1 MPRLRIHDHARA
13 PHHCPR
19 KQVRGNS
26 LTNKY
31 ARTAARW
38 VGCTTLATA
47 LTTALVVTGTTAA
60 HADYYDGGMP
70 GRSFNVKPVGI
81 NDTWVG
87 FLDTG
92 RSNWNNAG
100 AGANIGRSSSAK
112 AEFTAG
118 RYSQSWY
125 GLYDP
130 SGFRPINR
138 VFKIKVNARTLDR
151 DSGSRMTEWCRSTAT
166 HELGHALS
174 LDDNP
179 NTGRVSLMKHNR
191 NRTTVQ
197 KPQPYDVSEVKRI
210 YS

>member
-1 MPRLRIHDHARA
+1 MT
-13 PHHCPR
+13 
-19 KQVRGNS
+19 V
-26 LTNKY
+26 TY
-31 ARTAARW
+31 ARRAVRLVA
-38 VGCTTLATA
+38 CTSLATA
-47 LTTALVVTGTTAA
+47 LTVAGTAVA

-70 GRSFNVKPVGI
+70 GRSFNVKAVGI
-81 NDTWVG
+81 NNTWVA

-92 RSNWNNAG
+92 RGNWNNAN
-100 AGANIGRSSSAK
+100 AGVSIGRKSNAK

-130 SGFRPINR
+130 SGFRNVNR
-138 VFKIKVNARTLDR
+138 VFKIKVNARTIQR
-151 DSGSRMTEWCRSTAT
+151 DSGSKMTEWCRSTVT

-179 NTGRVSLMKHNR
+179 NTGRVSLMKHSR
-191 NRTTVQ
+191 NRATVQ